1 VSLTLSTP
9 ETPSLAEIKILE
21 DAPPDIIA
29 QVERCCRWSEYD
41 EGDVV
46 IDQKDVGTS
55 VFFIAKGRL
64 RVIDFMVEDQEVSL
78 ADLEPGDTFGELS
91 AVDLKV
97 RSARVTALEPTVLAE
112 VNSDDFHKL
121 LLDCP
126 TVTFSLLK
134 RFANIIRNMTSRV
147 TAMSTLSPHQRI
159 YNELLR
165 LAEPDTTVDGVWI
178 ISNVPNH
185 VELSSWVG
193 VDKQTVAD
201 AIGNLA
207 RSRVVERKH
216 RNLIIR
222 DHARLQRLVSQ

>member
-1 VSLTLSTP
+1 MSLTLSTP